1 MKRIFCIAM
10 IAGLMLSLAACG
22 NNKPTEQVSP
32 ETVAPSVVQTEA
44 PTMAEQ
50 TTPAPTVAPTV
61 SVKPNAKGFTKMGD
75 YLNDPTV
82 KEAYDAIVENGGDMY
97 KNVKV
102 YAVDD
107 STVAFEYVFNNA
119 FDGAQLD
126 GMKERFKQQESTLFT
141 GAKSTINE
149 IERETSI
156 ESPKAEFKYVD
167 ADGNVLY
174 DRVFTSDEVKD

>member
-32 ETVAPSVVQTEA
+32 ETVAPSIVQTEA

-50 TTPAPTVAPTV
+50 TTPVPTVAPTV
-61 SVKPNAKGFTKMGD
+61 SVKPNAKGSTKMGD

-141 GAKSTINE
+141 GAKSTIHE